1 MIRERE
7 RKKSELKKRKA
18 FFLYEDFRI
27 VFEKKKQIL
36 DYDSLKK

>member
-27 VFEKKKQIL
+27 VFEKKKADIRL
-36 DYDSLKK
+36 